1 MTNIFLD
8 LSASRAVSAYGHS
21 EDNEREWGPNLLF
34 KGAQKMTSMTW
45 VRFRHFL
52 HKSHEYFFFRS
63 IQREKKNILELL
75 KRRQDAQEEE
85 LKQNLKLE
93 QDVEMEKLRK
103 VKNNLSFA
111 FKS

>member
-1 MTNIFLD
+1 
-8 LSASRAVSAYGHS
+8 
-21 EDNEREWGPNLLF
+21 
-34 KGAQKMTSMTW
+34 MTSMTW

-52 HKSHEYFFFRS
+52 HKSYEYFFFRS

-93 QDVEMEKLRK
+93 QDVVMEKLRK